1 MIRHRHAAQRGHA
14 NHGWL
19 DARHT
24 FSFAG
29 YHDPAH
35 MGFRALRVMNDDRIA
50 AGQGFGAH
58 PHRDMEILT
67 YILEGQLEHRDSL
80 GNGAVIGPSEFQR
93 ITAGRGVEHSE
104 FNPSVSEPVHLY
116 QVWIKPRAHGYEPG
130 YEELRD
136 ARPAPDRLTLVAS
149 ADGRDGSLTIQ
160 QDAEVWLGKL
170 AAGVEVAHPIDEG
183 RGVWVQVLRGAATVG
198 GAEGG
203 EGDGFAIEGE
213 PSVILQ
219 TGAEGAEVLLFDLP

>member
-1 MIRHRHAAQRGHA
+1 
-14 NHGWL
+14 
-19 DARHT
+19 
-24 FSFAG
+24 
-29 YHDPAH
+29 
-35 MGFRALRVMNDDRIA
+35 
-50 AGQGFGAH
+50 
-58 PHRDMEILT
+58 
-67 YILEGQLEHRDSL
+67 
-80 GNGAVIGPSEFQR
+80 
-93 ITAGRGVEHSE
+93 
-104 FNPSVSEPVHLY
+104 VSEPVHLY